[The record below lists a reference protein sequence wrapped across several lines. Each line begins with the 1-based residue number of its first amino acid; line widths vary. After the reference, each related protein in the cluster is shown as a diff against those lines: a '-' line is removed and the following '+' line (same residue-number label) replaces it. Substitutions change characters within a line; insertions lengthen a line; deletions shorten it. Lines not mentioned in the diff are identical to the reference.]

1 MSKGSRP
8 RPFSVSQQEF
18 ANSFDKIFRKP
29 DPRQLDDFKAEDEAF
44 ENIVNVYNNERL
56 VSKFDKMSNSLVN
69 DNNQIEINSNESR
82 TKTTD

>member
-44 ENIVNVYNNERL
+44 ENIVNVYNNKRL
-56 VSKFDKMSNSLVN
+56 VSKFDKMFS
-69 DNNQIEINSNESR
+69 QWIEPGPQMSPCF
-82 TKTTD
+82 